1 MLMQIVQLL
10 CHCTQYPKCV
20 IKRQLLLF
28 QRNAVLTVH
37 SNIPGAVS
45 GKNALDIADTV
56 AAFRKLPEL
65 HLLLIPPDKA
75 LHLPLKSFF
84 VCRKQTA
91 VLLPNQMQI
100 FRAKLFQPEI
110 KFVLF
115 SVPANRRIDQT
126 AGSCSDQFLNL
137 HCDLM
142 LGSNGGKGQMCT
154 DWQWHSHGKFLFS
167 KVMILIYDGIC
178 KRYSCNSCNV

>member
-75 LHLPLKSFF
+75 LHLPLKRRI

-91 VLLPNQMQI
+91 VLLPNQ
-100 FRAKLFQPEI
+100 
-110 KFVLF
+110 V
-115 SVPANRRIDQT
+115 
-126 AGSCSDQFLNL
+126 
-137 HCDLM
+137 
-142 LGSNGGKGQMCT
+142 
-154 DWQWHSHGKFLFS
+154 
-167 KVMILIYDGIC
+167 
-178 KRYSCNSCNV
+178 

>member
-10 CHCTQYPKCV
+10 CHCTQYPKCI
-20 IKRQLLLF
+20 IKRQFLLF

-37 SNIPGAVS
+37 SDIPGAVS
-45 GKNALDIADTV
+45 GKNALDVADAV

-65 HLLLIPPDKA
+65 HLLLIPLDKA
-75 LHLPLKSFF
+75 LHLPLKRRI

-100 FRAKLFQPEI
+100 FRTELFQPEVE
-110 KFVLF
+110 FVLF

-142 LGSNGGKGQMCT
+142 LGSNSGKGQMCT
-154 DWQWHSHGKFLFS
+154 DWQWRSHGKFLFS
-167 KVMILIYDGIC
+167 KVVILIYDGIC

>member
-56 AAFRKLPEL
+56 AALREL

-91 VLLPNQMQI
+91 VLLPNQ
-100 FRAKLFQPEI
+100 
-110 KFVLF
+110 V
-115 SVPANRRIDQT
+115 
-126 AGSCSDQFLNL
+126 
-137 HCDLM
+137 
-142 LGSNGGKGQMCT
+142 
-154 DWQWHSHGKFLFS
+154 
-167 KVMILIYDGIC
+167 
-178 KRYSCNSCNV
+178 

>member
-20 IKRQLLLF
+20 IKRQFLLF
-28 QRNAVLTVH
+28 QRNAILTVH

-91 VLLPNQMQI
+91 VLLPNQ
-100 FRAKLFQPEI
+100 
-110 KFVLF
+110 V
-115 SVPANRRIDQT
+115 
-126 AGSCSDQFLNL
+126 
-137 HCDLM
+137 
-142 LGSNGGKGQMCT
+142 
-154 DWQWHSHGKFLFS
+154 
-167 KVMILIYDGIC
+167 
-178 KRYSCNSCNV
+178 